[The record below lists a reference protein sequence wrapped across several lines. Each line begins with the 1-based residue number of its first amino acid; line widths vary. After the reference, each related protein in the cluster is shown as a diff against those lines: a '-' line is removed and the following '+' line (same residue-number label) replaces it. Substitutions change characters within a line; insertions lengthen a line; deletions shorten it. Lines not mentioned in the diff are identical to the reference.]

1 MEPKVGRVVL
11 ASIAVFCIAAALG
24 AGSNL
29 LYVASG
35 SSLWFKGV
43 LAGGVAVLGWY
54 GLWARRCWKEK
65 GSVVRRCLMG
75 FLCVHVM
82 EAAGETHG
90 MRRKTLDDPPLDA
103 AAAVKI
109 HCLKVTA
116 PVQP

>member
-54 GLWARRCWKEK
+54 GLWARRCWNEK
-65 GSVVRRCLMG
+65 RPSTPQSKLQE
-75 FLCVHVM
+75 M
-82 EAAGETHG
+82 EERWKTETE
-90 MRRKTLDDPPLDA
+90 RKTPGIVTSKEQAPPSS
-103 AAAVKI
+103 KERSE
-109 HCLKVTA
+109 
-116 PVQP
+116 